1 MGAVDGILHRYRRL
15 AEMPGVPNRE
25 QLDGEL
31 TRRGGAAEPERAG
44 IVEAMLGELD
54 AIQLTT
60 DNRCDAVIKLGAFL
74 GTGLAVLAKFDPKS
88 PIPGLGVAVVV
99 LSGFS
104 LGLALLA
111 KNSPVRRQ
119 MILLPPTLD
128 DLDRSCRELV
138 QNEVMLILASW
149 LLFAA
154 IAVSLLAV
162 SWSVLR

>member
-1 MGAVDGILHRYRRL
+1 
-15 AEMPGVPNRE
+15 
-25 QLDGEL
+25 
-31 TRRGGAAEPERAG
+31 
-44 IVEAMLGELD
+44 
-54 AIQLTT
+54 
-60 DNRCDAVIKLGAFL
+60 
-74 GTGLAVLAKFDPKS
+74 
-88 PIPGLGVAVVV
+88 VV